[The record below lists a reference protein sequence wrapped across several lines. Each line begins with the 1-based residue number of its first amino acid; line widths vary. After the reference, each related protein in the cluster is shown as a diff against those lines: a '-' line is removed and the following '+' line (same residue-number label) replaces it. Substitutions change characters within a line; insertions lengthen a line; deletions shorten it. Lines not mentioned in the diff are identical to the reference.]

1 MTRRIAAGE
10 GGSLTGMLRI
20 VVLGL
25 SLLLLVVGVAL
36 LALGPLFF
44 RMRLVDLATAMDGMQ
59 QVALWSL
66 IGAVGLGLVGLVL
79 AFVGAKHRAG
89 IVGVLLVAASGMAAG
104 GVYGRTVSRDDLPPI
119 HDAQTDWSQP
129 VAFTE
134 ATLKA
139 RAESGAVRVRDDA
152 LVPEGNGRWTGLPFS
167 QAQAVVY
174 GDIEP
179 LVLTASPAAVAEAAV
194 RAAERRGWRVTT
206 RDIEGGVVEAVYRSP
221 WYELE
226 HDVAVR
232 VVAEGSGS
240 RIDVRATSRLP
251 GHDMGANASLVKQMI
266 DEIVMAL

>member
-1 MTRRIAAGE
+1 M
-10 GGSLTGMLRI
+10 MRI

-25 SLLLLVVGVAL
+25 SAFLLLAGLAL

-44 RMRLVDLATAMDGMQ
+44 RMRLVDLPTAMDGMQ
-59 QVALWSL
+59 QLAMWSL
-66 IGAVGLGLVGLVL
+66 VGAVGMGLVGLVL

-104 GVYGRTVSRDDLPPI
+104 AVYGRNASRGDLPPI
-119 HDAQTDWSQP
+119 HDAQTDWTSP

-139 RAESGAVRVRDDA
+139 RADAGAVRVRDDA

-179 LVLTASPAAVAEAAV
+179 LVLNATPQMVAEAAV

-206 RDIEGGVVEAVYRSP
+206 RDIDGGVIEAVYRSP

-240 RIDVRATSRLP
+240 RVDVRATSRLP
-251 GHDMGANASLVKQMI
+251 GHDMGANASLVKQMV